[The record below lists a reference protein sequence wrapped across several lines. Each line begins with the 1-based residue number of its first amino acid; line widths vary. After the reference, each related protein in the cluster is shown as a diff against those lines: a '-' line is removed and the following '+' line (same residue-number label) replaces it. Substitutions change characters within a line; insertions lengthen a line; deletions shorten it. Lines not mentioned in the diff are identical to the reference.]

1 MSSTQAVD
9 GDLHFNQMQAAF
21 YFEFGSWTMFKK
33 TALISLLCIL
43 LCATTVL
50 AGWEQVQYT
59 SYPALYTY
67 YGRSGHAMATLGN
80 GMMMM
85 DRGMYRYFDWEYLDH
100 TWVFDYTKTKWT
112 KILPVN
118 IGGALPYEWDHAAA
132 YIGRKSIVE
141 HGSGTWL
148 YSYSDNSWTILSPN
162 YVGGTL
168 SQRERHK
175 MCFLDDGLALLFGGN
190 DSSCS
195 DTWVYDLD
203 ANVWRS
209 MASNI
214 AGDGFSA
221 RESFGMAYIG
231 DRKAVM
237 FGGVHSGTSDY
248 IDETWV
254 YDYQQNQWTKMAPTI
269 VGGDLSARKDNA
281 MAYLG
286 GDRVLMFGGYPN
298 GGAESW
304 IYDLSENTWTK
315 LSPVLIPPFP
325 YNGLTNGVR
334 LANLSLGR
342 VILLAFSTVRGGGY
356 GDVWEYTVEGG
367 IEDSLQWNEVPTGV
381 QISWSMPEHLV
392 VPEHPSGPE
401 FTIFRDGVQ
410 ISPVIT
416 SGQLQ
421 EGRIHFSFIDDT
433 VATNR
438 ISRYQLRE
446 SNPMMG
452 SEYYHR
458 ELVVPYCQ

>member
-1 MSSTQAVD
+1 M
-9 GDLHFNQMQAAF
+9 L
-21 YFEFGSWTMFKK
+21 KK
-33 TALISLLCIL
+33 TAPISLLL
-43 LCATTVL
+43 LLICVTTVL
-50 AGWEQVQYT
+50 ADWEQVQFN
-59 SYPALYTY
+59 SYPLLYTY
-67 YGRSGHAMATLGN
+67 YGRHGHAMATLGN
-80 GMMMM
+80 GMVMM
-85 DRGMYRYFDWEYLDH
+85 DRGVSNGIFLNH
-100 TWVFDYTKTKWT
+100 TWLFDSMKTKWT
-112 KILPVN
+112 KILPEN
-118 IGGALPYEWDHAAA
+118 IGGALPNDYNHAAA
-132 YIGRKSIVE
+132 YIGRKTILE

-168 SQRERHK
+168 SPRKNHK
-175 MCFLDDGLALLFGGN
+175 MCFLDDGIALLFGGN
-190 DSSCS
+190 NSSYS
-195 DTWVYDLD
+195 DTWVYELD

-209 MASNI
+209 MAPNI
-214 AGDGFSA
+214 VGEGFTA
-221 RESFGMAYIG
+221 REQFGMAYIG

-254 YDYQQNQWTKMAPTI
+254 YDYQQNQWTKMAPI
-269 VGGDLSARKDNA
+269 IMGGDLSARKCNA

-286 GDRVLMFGGYPN
+286 GDRVLMFGGYFPGN
-298 GGAESW
+298 SSSESW

-315 LSPVLIPPFP
+315 LLPFLKPPFP
-325 YNGLTNGVR
+325 YSSVICGVK

-342 VILLAFSTVRGGGY
+342 VNLLAFRTASGEGY

-381 QISWSMPEHLV
+381 QISWSMPEHLL

-421 EGRIHFSFIDDT
+421 DGRIHFSFIDDT
-433 VATNR
+433 IATNR